1 MKLLN
6 IYKTLITENQVESCV
21 KNFGYELFGHELG
34 GKEMNT
40 GLENNYVRDIHDFT
54 DNKYGE
60 ETTPEFMKALKTL
73 KGCMKQYP
81 EVLTPNSTFAYRGVT
96 IPIKYFIDNRQ
107 VINFENSNEYIYKA
121 NNPIQSWSTAFDATT
136 HFGFDDHINEI
147 ADDIDFEDYNSP
159 ENRLKLL
166 ELLIKHKVRI
176 GFTLQYQ
183 PNEDEFIFNSKYFR
197 LLSHNTHEDE
207 LIRFSDKPIKVKA
220 WLTNS
225 DDSKLNKNAF
235 ILLKTI
241 NKIISE
247 I

>member
-96 IPIKYFIDNRQ
+96 IPIKYFID
-107 VINFENSNEYIYKA
+107 KM
-121 NNPIQSWSTAFDATT
+121 
-136 HFGFDDHINEI
+136 
-147 ADDIDFEDYNSP
+147 
-159 ENRLKLL
+159 
-166 ELLIKHKVRI
+166 
-176 GFTLQYQ
+176 
-183 PNEDEFIFNSKYFR
+183 
-197 LLSHNTHEDE
+197 
-207 LIRFSDKPIKVKA
+207 
-220 WLTNS
+220 
-225 DDSKLNKNAF
+225 
-235 ILLKTI
+235 
-241 NKIISE
+241 
-247 I
+247 